1 MLDSLYM
8 LTIYFDLHGLYFIF
22 SYYAQNI
29 LYNYNIFY
37 LITIYR
43 VLYNYHVFYDL
54 IISFDL
60 ITFNI
65 YHILLGYIILIAI
78 TILCIEIS

>member
-37 LITIYR
+37 LITIYSA
-43 VLYNYHVFYDL
+43 LYIYHVLYDL

-60 ITFNI
+60 ITFNT
-65 YHILLGYIILIAI
+65 YHILLGYIILNAI
-78 TILCIEIS
+78 TILYIEIS